1 MDIKIGIENINRELS
16 VDTDQDREQIK
27 DALDAAFAQESGLLT
42 LTDTKGGQ
50 VIVPVSK
57 IAYIQLGQEHARQ
70 VGFGAV

>member
-16 VDTDQDREQIK
+16 VETDLKREQVK

-57 IAYIQLGQEHARQ
+57 IAYVQLGQEHARQ
-70 VGFGAV
+70 VGFGTL